1 MLEPNSI
8 CISLACPCTP
18 PPFICIVI
26 WCEPQILVQSIDVSL
41 YWLLLTRCGQFAK
54 VNRLYTPAVIVMKFE
69 GEGKY
74 LAVQWLDVHSC
85 VHRPWVII
93 LVCCC
98 HNLLWSLYFEGCF
111 FEQQNWHLLTNSN
124 PSEMQSVQWNTPPV
138 DFYASFASMFLF
150 YATLFIHSFDSH
162 QFVFNHCS
170 FQNVLYVMGVN
181 FVFLLFLITNII
193 LEHFCELAN
202 SFSWGS

>member
-1 MLEPNSI
+1 MYP
-8 CISLACPCTP
+8 TP
-18 PPFICIVI
+18 LYLYCSVT
-26 WCEPQILVQSIDVSL
+26 WCELQILLVQLIGVSL
-41 YWLLLTRCGQFAK
+41 YWLLARRGQFTK

-74 LAVQWLDVHSC
+74 LAVQWLDVQSC
-85 VHRPWVII
+85 VHRPWVFI

-150 YATLFIHSFDSH
+150 YATLFIHSFDFISL
-162 QFVFNHCS
+162 FSTTVAFKMFCTLWVWTFFSSLFNNKHY
-170 FQNVLYVMGVN
+170 FGA
-181 FVFLLFLITNII
+181 FLWTCKFI
-193 LEHFCELAN
+193 
-202 SFSWGS
+202 